1 MRLDAL
7 ANSDAPLGALSG
19 DIEISG
25 ITSDSRAVEPGY
37 LFAALPGV
45 NVDGS
50 KFIGQAFEKGAVAA
64 LAGVECEGPGVINVE
79 NPRQVFSRMAARFFH
94 AQPEIAVAVTGTNGK
109 TSVVAFV
116 RQIWQALGLR
126 AASMG
131 TVGVIGPEGPEPLAH
146 TTPDPVI
153 LHKFLSSLAHRKVS
167 HVALE
172 ASSHGLAQHRMDGV
186 RMTAGAF
193 TNLSRDHLDYHKD
206 FEDYFTQKLR
216 LFAEVL
222 QPGCAA
228 VVNADFAEAGRI
240 IEVAENRGLSIITVG
255 EAGKTLRLVSAEPQG
270 YGQLLLIDDVNGDR
284 HEIYLPLIGE
294 FQASNALV
302 AAGLVIAAGHSD
314 IRSVLLALE
323 NLKGA
328 KGRLDLVGTTKAGA
342 LVMVDFAHTPDALVT
357 ALSALRPYVRGKLH
371 VAFGAGG
378 DRDPGKRP
386 QMGAAAAEHADIVY
400 VTDDNPRTENA
411 ASIREAVLAECP
423 GAVEIGDRRKAI
435 AHAVSNAGEGDIVLI
450 AGKGHEPGQTIGT
463 ETFPFSD
470 HEEVLAAIA
479 GGNAQ

>member
-1 MRLDAL
+1 MRLDIL
-7 ANSDAPLGALSG
+7 ANSDAPLGDLSG
-19 DIEISG
+19 DTV
-25 ITSDSRAVEPGY
+25 ITGVTCDSREVEPGN

-45 NVDGS
+45 KVDGS
-50 KFIGQAFEKGAVAA
+50 KFINQAFEKGATAV
-64 LAGVECEGPGVINVE
+64 LAGIKNNDHRIITVA
-79 NPRQVFSRMAARFFH
+79 NPREVFARMAARFYQD
-94 AQPEIAVAVTGTNGK
+94 QPEIAVAVTGTNGK

-146 TTPDPVI
+146 TTPDPVV
-153 LHKFLSSLAHRKVS
+153 LHRFLADLAHRKVS

-172 ASSHGLAQHRMDGV
+172 ASSHGLAQHRLDGV

-216 LFAEVL
+216 LFSELL
-222 QPGCAA
+222 QPESVA
-228 VVNADFAEAGRI
+228 VVNADFADAPRVI
-240 IEVAENRGLSIITVG
+240 AAAEHNGLSIITVG
-255 EAGKTLRLVSAEPQG
+255 EAGETLHLLSSQPQG
-270 YGQLLLIDDVNGDR
+270 YGQNLVVEAEGER

-302 AAGLVIAAGHSD
+302 AAGLVIAAGHRD
-314 IRSVLLALE
+314 VRSVLLALE

-328 KGRLDLVGTTKAGA
+328 KGRLDLVGTSQAGA
-342 LVMVDFAHTPDALVT
+342 IVLVDFAHTPDALAT
-357 ALSALRPYVRGKLH
+357 ALEALRPYASGKLH
-371 VAFGAGG
+371 IVFGAGG

-386 QMGAAAAEHADIVY
+386 QMGAAAAEHADLVY
-400 VTDDNPRTENA
+400 VTDDNPRTEDA
-411 ASIREAVLAECP
+411 ASIREAVLAACP
-423 GAVEIGDRRKAI
+423 GAVEIGDRREAI
-435 AHAVSNAGEGDIVLI
+435 AHAINAAGAGDIVLV

-463 ETFPFSD
+463 KTFPFSD

-479 GGNAQ
+479 GGGGK

>member
-1 MRLDAL
+1 MRLDIL
-7 ANSDAPLGALSG
+7 ANSDAPLGDLSG
-19 DIEISG
+19 DTV
-25 ITSDSRAVEPGY
+25 ITGVTCDSREVEPGN

-50 KFIGQAFEKGAVAA
+50 KFINQAFEKGATAV
-64 LAGVECEGPGVINVE
+64 LAGTKNKDHRVITVA
-79 NPRQVFSRMAARFFH
+79 NPRQVFARMAARFYQD
-94 AQPEIAVAVTGTNGK
+94 QPEIAVAVTGTNGK

-146 TTPDPVI
+146 TTPDPVV
-153 LHKFLSSLAHRKVS
+153 LHRFLADLAHRKVS

-172 ASSHGLAQHRMDGV
+172 ASSHGLAQHRLDGV

-193 TNLSRDHLDYHKD
+193 TNLSRDHLDFHKD

-216 LFAEVL
+216 LFSELLQAESV
-222 QPGCAA
+222 A
-228 VVNADFAEAGRI
+228 VVNADFADAPRVI
-240 IEVAENRGLSIITVG
+240 AAAEHNGLSIITVG
-255 EAGKTLRLVSAEPQG
+255 EAGVTLRLLSSQPQG
-270 YGQLLLIDDVNGDR
+270 YGQNLVVEAEGER

-302 AAGLVIAAGHSD
+302 AAGLVIAAGHRD
-314 IRSVLLALE
+314 VRSVLLALE

-328 KGRLDLVGTTKAGA
+328 KGRLDLVGTSQAGA
-342 LVMVDFAHTPDALVT
+342 IVLVDFAHTPDALAT
-357 ALSALRPYVRGKLH
+357 ALEALRPYASGKLH
-371 VAFGAGG
+371 IVFGAGG

-386 QMGAAAAEHADIVY
+386 QMGAAAAEHADLVY
-400 VTDDNPRTENA
+400 VTDDNPRTEDA
-411 ASIREAVLAECP
+411 ASIREAVLAACP
-423 GAVEIGDRRKAI
+423 GAVEIGDRREAI
-435 AHAVSNAGEGDIVLI
+435 AHAINAAGAGDIVLV

-463 ETFPFSD
+463 KTFPFSD

-479 GGNAQ
+479 GGGGK